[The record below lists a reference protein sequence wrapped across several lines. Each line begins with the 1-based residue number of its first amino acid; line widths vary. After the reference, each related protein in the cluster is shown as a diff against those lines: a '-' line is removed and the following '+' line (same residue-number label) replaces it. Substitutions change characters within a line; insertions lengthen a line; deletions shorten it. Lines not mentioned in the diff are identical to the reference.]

1 MASRKMRVSPDDDEP
16 QQGSGI
22 ISVLKPNPSLEREK
36 ADQLPSENSDTSRSK
51 RVSVSVVSAV
61 GSLKSLTQGKK
72 PRGRM
77 RAFSVVL
84 DVDTASLYREAAMY
98 TGFNLIY
105 ELDNTLRTGT
115 RLKSLLNLD
124 TTMEGL
130 KLALAR
136 FGGRRDLPTFHKVLE
151 AAGFT
156 HLETCRAFKSQL
168 ALPFAGGVEVDL
180 MTLHELRKR
189 LTVATLHLTHIP
201 SHCAT
206 VSLMDYAAEKV
217 LLEEQH
223 SDGGGSWFAPR
234 SSSAAV
240 RWVAVN
246 DLDLLAAAELQAMY
260 ELPPLMMQ
268 DAVKLVQVRARG
280 KGTDLFCLRRRP
292 HPHYTDAMRTH
303 AHARPVISPKNV
315 PGTRHQKEIFTTQN
329 SGEPRIDFRSYN
341 ENWHFLSFPVARLTE
356 RSLRSHDEWKTTARR
371 RRKQLSARARQ
382 LKEASFVTRPH
393 KRLWRVLRKLGF
405 RVKEGEMLGA
415 IKSLYTEEVEL
426 ESGEFEPILD
436 ETELLVEVET
446 QYLACFIGKDRS
458 RLTTEDGGGKAAAA
472 AAAYDTILSF
482 TSHWR
487 TPPALATRGGKEKAA
502 SHVHHECDRYAPHVD
517 DLHERLGEMSMSLAT
532 FVRASARRWAL
543 RARTRRARE
552 HPREVFDVAADALR
566 QPISLVRK
574 PDAMWLLHAILE
586 QCVEELHP
594 VATVYRH
601 KIGNY
606 SAKLHEQEANFD
618 QADIRAVTSI
628 RRELQFI
635 QRKLKPSQRVVRHL
649 HEFEQE
655 EGEHMQAALRQQM
668 VDIEERISLALEEL
682 GSLVAMCD
690 GVSDEFNALAQKKQ
704 NDVLYVLT
712 VTTTCFIPMQLFT
725 GVYGMNFVDD
735 DGEPGQPEL
744 RWGTMGYIYFWLLV
758 VLGGLLTFGF
768 FKYILRVF

>member
-268 DAVKLVQVRARG
+268 DAVKLV
-280 KGTDLFCLRRRP
+280 
-292 HPHYTDAMRTH
+292 
-303 AHARPVISPKNV
+303 
-315 PGTRHQKEIFTTQN
+315 QN

-618 QADIRAVTSI
+618 PADIRAVTSI

>member
-268 DAVKLVQVRARG
+268 DAVKLVQ
-280 KGTDLFCLRRRP
+280 
-292 HPHYTDAMRTH
+292 
-303 AHARPVISPKNV
+303 
-315 PGTRHQKEIFTTQN
+315 N

-405 RVKEGEMLGA
+405 RVKEGEMMGA

-618 QADIRAVTSI
+618 PADIRAVTSI

>member
-268 DAVKLVQVRARG
+268 DAVKLVQ
-280 KGTDLFCLRRRP
+280 
-292 HPHYTDAMRTH
+292 
-303 AHARPVISPKNV
+303 
-315 PGTRHQKEIFTTQN
+315 N

-405 RVKEGEMLGA
+405 RFKEGEMMGA

-618 QADIRAVTSI
+618 PADIRAVTSI